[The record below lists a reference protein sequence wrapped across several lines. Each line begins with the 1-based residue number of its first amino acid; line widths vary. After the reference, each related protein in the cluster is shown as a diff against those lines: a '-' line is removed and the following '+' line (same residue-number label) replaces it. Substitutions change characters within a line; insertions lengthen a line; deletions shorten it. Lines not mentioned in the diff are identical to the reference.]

1 MPELPEVETVRLQLL
16 SKILG
21 KKIEKVK
28 VFNEKTTGKDKNFEK
43 KLLGQ
48 SFLYIERVG
57 KLLAFSFEKTE
68 NQFLLVHLKMTG
80 QFFYLDKEGLI
91 GGGHLVTEKDI
102 KNLPNKHTRV
112 AISFSDGGVLFFN
125 DMRLFGFMKV
135 VDKKTKDLAWGKFG
149 PEPTGEDFDFKALFE
164 RVKNKKTSI
173 KATLLD
179 QSIVAGLGN
188 IYVDEALWQAKIRP
202 DRKTNE
208 LSLGEL
214 KKVIK
219 AGGEIMKKS
228 LEVGGTT
235 FKDFVNVQGKTGNYT
250 KYLKVFD
257 RQGEK
262 CPRCGKVI
270 EKTRVAGRGTHFC
283 PHCQK

>member
-1 MPELPEVETVRLQLL
+1 MPELPEVETIRLQLL

-21 KKIEKVK
+21 KKIEKVEI
-28 VFNEKTTGKDKNFEK
+28 FNQKTIGNDKDFEK

-48 SFLYIERVG
+48 AFSYIDRVG
-57 KLLAFSFEKTE
+57 KLLVFSFEKIE

-80 QFFYLDKEGLI
+80 QFFYVDKEGLI

-112 AISFSDGGVLFFN
+112 AISFVDGGVLFFN
-125 DMRLFGFMKV
+125 DMRMFGFMKV
-135 VDKKTKDLAWGKFG
+135 VDKKTKDLAWSKFG
-149 PEPTGEDFDFKALFE
+149 PEPIAEDFDFKALFE
-164 RVKNKKTSI
+164 RIKNKQTSI

-179 QSIVAGLGN
+179 QAIVAGLGN
-188 IYVDEALWQAKIRP
+188 IYVDEALWQVKIRP
-202 DRKTNE
+202 DRKTNSV
-208 LSLGEL
+208 SLVEL
-214 KKVIK
+214 KKIIK

-262 CPRCGKVI
+262 CSRCGNII

>member
-21 KKIEKVK
+21 KKIVK
-28 VFNEKTTGKDKNFEK
+28 VEVFNQKTIKQDQDFAK
-43 KLLGQ
+43 KLLKQ
-48 SFLYIERVG
+48 AFSYIDRVG
-57 KLLAFSFEKTE
+57 KLLIFSFEKTTE
-68 NQFLLVHLKMTG
+68 QFLLVHLKMTG

-102 KNLPNKHTRV
+102 KDLPNKHTRV
-112 AISFSDGGVLFFN
+112 ALHFSDGGVLFFN

-135 VDKKTKDLAWGKFG
+135 VDKETKEFVEAKFG
-149 PEPTGEDFDFKALFE
+149 PEPIAEEFDFKALFE
-164 RVKNKKTSI
+164 RIKNKKTSI

-202 DRKTNE
+202 DRKTSS
-208 LSLGEL
+208 LSLAEL
-214 KKVIK
+214 KKVIT

-228 LEVGGTT
+228 LAVGGTT

-262 CPRCGKVI
+262 CLRCGSVI

-283 PHCQK
+283 PRCQK